1 MTPFEKLLNFSTAH
15 RLFAHVI
22 FWSFIFIV
30 FISKNTS
37 TDPEELRIDILYTL
51 YYEIFSITAAYFLSY
66 RILPRLMVPQ
76 KHMWVWVEFILVC
89 YLISIVARIA
99 MVYGLEPL
107 VRTPPFSQESIIEIL
122 TDLPILFGSYFLH
135 IFSLSLF
142 FVFIKLIKDQ
152 YIIQKKSLLLEKQKA
167 ETELKIL
174 KAQLNPHFL
183 FNTLNNIYSLSVI
196 NSPITSKSIAVLS
209 EILDCILY
217 RCSSTYVPIS
227 QEITLLNNYISL
239 EKLRYDDRL
248 SVTFN
253 HAVDHNGFI
262 APLILLSLVE
272 NAFKHGAGEDTG
284 SSPIIQIDLKLLNN
298 SFEFTIRNTI
308 NEIDI
313 EAESGKIG
321 LNNIIQQLDKIYPE
335 NYTFNV
341 VKTEE
346 DFTAYLQINLATEYN
361 LLA

>member
-1 MTPFEKLLNFSTAH
+1 M
-15 RLFAHVI
+15 
-22 FWSFIFIV
+22 
-30 FISKNTS
+30 
-37 TDPEELRIDILYTL
+37 
-51 YYEIFSITAAYFLSY
+51 TAAYFLSY
-66 RILPRLMVPQ
+66 RILPRLMATQ
-76 KHMWVWVEFILVC
+76 KHTWVWVEFIIVC
-89 YLISIVARIA
+89 YFISVIARIA
-99 MVYGLEPL
+99 MVYGLEPF
-107 VRTPPFSQESIIEIL
+107 VRVPPFNQEPIIEIL
-122 TDLPILFGSYFLH
+122 TDLPTLFGSYFLH

-142 FVFIKLIKDQ
+142 FVFLKLIKDQ
-152 YIIQKKSLLLEKQKA
+152 YTIQKKSLLLEKQKA

-217 RCSSTYVPIS
+217 RCSNTYVPIS

-253 HAVDHNGFI
+253 HAVDHNGSI

-284 SSPIIQIDLKLLNN
+284 SSPIIQIDLKLVNN
-298 SFEFTIRNTI
+298 SFEFIIRNTI

-335 NYTFNV
+335 NYTFKV
-341 VKTEE
+341 IKTEN
-346 DFTAYLQINLATEYN
+346 DFTAHLHIDLATEYN
-361 LLA
+361 LA